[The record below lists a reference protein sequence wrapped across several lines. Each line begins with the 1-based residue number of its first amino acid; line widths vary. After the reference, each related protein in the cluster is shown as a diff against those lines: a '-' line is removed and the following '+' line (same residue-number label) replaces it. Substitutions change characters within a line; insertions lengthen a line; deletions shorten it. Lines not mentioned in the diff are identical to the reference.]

1 MRVVLTL
8 EVAGKKFRV
17 QRIHF
22 DYDCKTTTIIYNE
35 YDPATIHLR
44 ATQGNT
50 KEITLMKIASVQECM
65 SKIAEQERLHNEN
78 K

>member
-22 DYDCKTTTIIYNE
+22 DYDRNFTTILYNE
-35 YDPATIHLR
+35 YYPEAVHIKME
-44 ATQGNT
+44 QGNQ
-50 KEITLMKIASVQECM
+50 KAITLSKIASVQECM
-65 SKIAEQERLHNEN
+65 SEIAEQERLCNE